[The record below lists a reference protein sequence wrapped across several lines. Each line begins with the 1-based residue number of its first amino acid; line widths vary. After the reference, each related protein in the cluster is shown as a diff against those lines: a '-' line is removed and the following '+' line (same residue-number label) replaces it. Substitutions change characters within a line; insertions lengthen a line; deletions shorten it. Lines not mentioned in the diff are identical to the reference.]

1 MDEHVVDRYLQRLGA
16 DRTTTLADLH
26 ERHLRTVPFENL
38 SVHLGEPIV
47 LDEDAFVAKVV
58 DRHRGGFCYE
68 LNGAFAAL
76 LRALG
81 FGVEYLSAQ
90 VRGTGGFGP
99 PFDHMA
105 LLVHGGPE
113 HVDPHLADV
122 GFGRFTARP
131 LRWVDRGEQVDP
143 CGVFRLED
151 AADGSVDVLAG
162 EVVQYRLDVRPWRL
176 ADFGPTCWYQ
186 QTSPASHFTQG
197 LTCSRLTES
206 GRITLADHL
215 LIRTERGTRTEEQLT
230 TDDEVLRAYREH
242 FGIALD
248 RVPNLRSFA

>member
-1 MDEHVVDRYLQRLGA
+1 MHGA
-16 DRTTTLADLH
+16 
-26 ERHLRTVPFENL
+26 
-38 SVHLGEPIV
+38 S
-47 LDEDAFVAKVV
+47 
-58 DRHRGGFCYE
+58 
-68 LNGAFAAL
+68 
-76 LRALG
+76 
-81 FGVEYLSAQ
+81 
-90 VRGTGGFGP
+90 GFGP

-105 LLVHGGPE
+105 LLVQGGPE
-113 HVDPHLADV
+113 HVEPHLADV

-215 LIRTERGTRTEEQLT
+215 LIRTERGTRTEQQLT
-230 TDDEVLRAYREH
+230 SDDEVLRAYREH

-248 RVPNLRSFA
+248 RVPTLRSFA